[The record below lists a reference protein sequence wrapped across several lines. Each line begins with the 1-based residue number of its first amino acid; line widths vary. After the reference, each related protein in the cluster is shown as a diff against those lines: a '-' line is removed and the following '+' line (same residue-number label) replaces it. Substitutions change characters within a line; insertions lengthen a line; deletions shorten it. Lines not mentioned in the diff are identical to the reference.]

1 MQFGLVEN
9 DWFTFLPLLTKI
21 TVLIIDF
28 IFFALVYFIP
38 KVIASYKRAKKM
50 GKWISLELLPE
61 LIKDKL
67 NPSSVKFPAPGI
79 KEHKVIEQIIEQELT
94 EFSSLSIITISDTVN
109 KCLDLLLAP
118 LKALSRQLLVIGL
131 GSILLGLIGS
141 IYNNYRFFLDISL
154 MELDKNGSISDL
166 ILAELARSGGIVFF
180 GLLVSIIYLI
190 LYAFI
195 STYPLIIK
203 KRVSNTL
210 LASEEKTN

>member
-109 KCLDLLLAP
+109 KCLDLFLAP
-118 LKALSRQLLVIGL
+118 LKVLSRQLLAIGL

>member
-1 MQFGLVEN
+1 MQFGLIQGGWL
-9 DWFTFLPLLTKI
+9 DYLPALTRLAI
-21 TVLIIDF
+21 LIIDLF
-28 IFFALVYFIP
+28 IIALVYFIP

-109 KCLDLLLAP
+109 KCLDLFLAP

>member
-1 MQFGLVEN
+1 M
-9 DWFTFLPLLTKI
+9 
-21 TVLIIDF
+21 IIDLF
-28 IFFALVYFIP
+28 IIALVYFIP
-38 KVIASYKRAKKM
+38 MVIASYKRAKKL

-79 KEHKVIEQIIEQELT
+79 KGHKVIEQIIEQKLT

-109 KCLDLLLAP
+109 KCLDLFLAP
-118 LKALSRQLLVIGL
+118 LRVLSRQLLVIGL

-141 IYNNYRFFLDISL
+141 IYHNFSLFRGIAL
-154 MELDKNGSISDL
+154 MEPDKIRSLEGF
-166 ILAELARSGGIVFF
+166 ILAELSRSGGIVMF

>member
-1 MQFGLVEN
+1 MQIGLVEN

-28 IFFALVYFIP
+28 IIFALVYFIP

-50 GKWISLELLPE
+50 SKWISLELLPE
-61 LIKDKL
+61 LIKNRL
-67 NPSSVKFPAPGI
+67 NPVSIKLPLLGI
-79 KEHKVIEQIIEQELT
+79 KEHKPIEQIIEQELT
-94 EFSSLSIITISDTVN
+94 KFSSLSIITISDTVN
-109 KCLDLLLAP
+109 KCLDLFLAP
-118 LKALSRQLLVIGL
+118 LKVLSRQLLAIGL

-141 IYNNYRFFLDISL
+141 IYHNFSLFRGITL
-154 MELDKNGSISDL
+154 MEPDKIRSLEGFIS
-166 ILAELARSGGIVFF
+166 AELARSRLILLF

>member
-28 IFFALVYFIP
+28 IFFAIVYFIP

-109 KCLDLLLAP
+109 KCLDLFLAP

>member
-109 KCLDLLLAP
+109 KCLDLFLAP

-141 IYNNYRFFLDISL
+141 IYHNFSLFRGIAL
-154 MELDKNGSISDL
+154 MEPDKIRSLEGFIS
-166 ILAELARSGGIVFF
+166 AELARSRLILLF

>member
-1 MQFGLVEN
+1 MQFGLIQGGWL
-9 DWFTFLPLLTKI
+9 DYLPALTKLAL
-21 TVLIIDF
+21 LIIDLF
-28 IFFALVYFIP
+28 IIALVYFIP
-38 KVIASYKRAKKM
+38 MVIASYKRAKKL
-50 GKWISLELLPE
+50 GKWISLDLLPE
-61 LIKDKL
+61 LIKNRL
-67 NPSSVKFPAPGI
+67 NPASI
-79 KEHKVIEQIIEQELT
+79 KLPTPKMKELKPIEQIIEQELT

-109 KCLDLLLAP
+109 KCLDLFLAP
-118 LKALSRQLLVIGL
+118 LKVLSRQLLVIGL

-180 GLLVSIIYLI
+180 GLFVSIIYLI

>member
-109 KCLDLLLAP
+109 KCLDLFLAP